1 MMKGSTMSLATQSLF
16 ALPVPTE
23 NWSTT
28 SGEASPPPA
37 RTTSNVGAVLALK
50 FSPPTPNHNSK
61 HTDFDNLLAELEADP
76 RNAQDMADAGAWA
89 SDFLY
94 PGEAE
99 TLRTA
104 RLRKGLSQK
113 QLASLIGTSQPHIAN
128 LEKSGNDVM
137 LSTAVKLCAA
147 LDIEFGCLP
156 GMIDRQRSINS
167 QKELK

>member
-1 MMKGSTMSLATQSLF
+1 M
-16 ALPVPTE
+16 
-23 NWSTT
+23 
-28 SGEASPPPA
+28 
-37 RTTSNVGAVLALK
+37 LALN
-50 FSPPTPNHNSK
+50 FSPPAASHNSK
-61 HTDFDNLLAELEADP
+61 HTDFDDLLAELEADP
-76 RNAQDMADAGAWA
+76 KNAKDMADAGSWA
-89 SDFLY
+89 ADFLY

-156 GMIDRQRSINS
+156 GMIDHQRSINS